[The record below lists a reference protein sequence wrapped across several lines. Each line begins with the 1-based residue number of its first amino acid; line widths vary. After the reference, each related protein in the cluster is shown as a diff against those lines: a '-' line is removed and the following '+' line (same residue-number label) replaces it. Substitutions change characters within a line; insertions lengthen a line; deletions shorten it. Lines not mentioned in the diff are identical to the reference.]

1 MSVGPLVWVADVP
14 GGQMKRI
21 KKMSRSEARAARSL
35 AFYRAR
41 LRSAT
46 TVGDVQ
52 AAGFDLYRGAVQHAP
67 PDLQRLLTER
77 FTAFVEDAVTTI
89 TKGR

>member
-1 MSVGPLVWVADVP
+1 MAVGAVVRLANVP
-14 GGQMKRI
+14 GREMKRI
-21 KKMSRSEARAARSL
+21 KKLPRAEARSARAL
-35 AFYRAR
+35 AFYRDRVRA
-41 LRSAT
+41 AA

-77 FTAFVEDAVTTI
+77 FTAFVEDAVSTI

>member
-1 MSVGPLVWVADVP
+1 MALGPVVWVADVP
-14 GGQMKRI
+14 GGQVKRI
-21 KKMSRSEARAARSL
+21 KKMPRSEARTARAL
-35 AFYRAR
+35 AFYRDRVRA
-41 LRSAT
+41 AA

-77 FTAFVEDAVTTI
+77 FTAFVEDAVSTI
-89 TKGR
+89 TTGR

>member
-1 MSVGPLVWVADVP
+1 
-14 GGQMKRI
+14 MKRI
-21 KKMSRSEARAARSL
+21 KKRSRSEARTARSL
-35 AFYRAR
+35 AFYRDR
-41 LRSAT
+41 LQAAA

-67 PDLQRLLTER
+67 ADVQRLLTER
-77 FTAFVEDAVTTI
+77 FTAFVEDAVSTI

>member
-1 MSVGPLVWVADVP
+1 MALGIVVRLADVP
-14 GGQMKRI
+14 GGEMKRI
-21 KKMSRSEARAARSL
+21 KKRSRSEARTARSL
-35 AFYRAR
+35 AFYRDR
-41 LRSAT
+41 LQAAA

-67 PDLQRLLTER
+67 ADVQRLLTER
-77 FTAFVEDAVTTI
+77 FTAFVEDAVSTI

>member
-1 MSVGPLVWVADVP
+1 MGIFLRLADLP
-14 GGQMKRI
+14 GEQVKRI
-21 KKMSRSEARAARSL
+21 KKLPRSEARTARAL
-35 AFYRAR
+35 AFYRDR
-41 LRSAT
+41 LRAAA

-77 FTAFVEDAVTTI
+77 FTAFVEDAVSTI
-89 TKGR
+89 VKGR